1 MSRPAADLM
10 ALGRIWLQ
18 QIAVLS
24 AKEIRQLL
32 RDRALFIYTVYIFTA
47 NIIIAAGGASNEL
60 RDSPV
65 RVHDAD
71 RSVASRNLIYS
82 FQQPRFRVAG
92 EVGSAAEALRLLDRG
107 EAQMI
112 LDIPPDFAESLQR
125 QQPAHVQALIDTSQ
139 ANTGYLAS
147 SYAARIVAR
156 FSEDQARRNIL
167 RAGGDLRL
175 APSIRNE
182 LRVWYNPG
190 LNDQWF
196 NTISELLTMVT
207 VACILLPA
215 AAMIREKERGTLE
228 QLLVSPLTP
237 LQIMLSKLLSMMLVM
252 LWGTTVAV
260 FGIMMP
266 FYGVPFVGSVPLF
279 FLLTAL
285 YAFTNAGLGLVA
297 ATFAR
302 NSAQVGLVV
311 LLMVMPI
318 VMLSGTWTPM
328 ESMPAWLRALMYL
341 SPLRHFIEIAYGILL
356 RGAGFGVLWDSV
368 LPMAAIGVALF
379 ALGLARFRTQFA

>member
-1 MSRPAADLM
+1 MSPPATRIM
-10 ALGRIWLQ
+10 ALARVWLR

-24 AKEIRQLL
+24 QKEIKQLL

-47 NIIIAAGGASNEL
+47 NIIIAAGGATNEL
-60 RDSPV
+60 RDSAV

-71 RSVASRNLIYS
+71 QSLASRDLIYR
-82 FQQPRFRVAG
+82 FQQPRFRLAG
-92 EVGSAAEALRLLDRG
+92 EVGSAAEALRLLDQG

-112 LDIPPDFAESLQR
+112 LEVPSGFTESLRR
-125 QQPAHVQALIDTSQ
+125 QQVVHVQALIDTSQ

-156 FSEDQARRNIL
+156 YSEDWAERNII
-167 RAGGDLRL
+167 RAGGDPRQMP
-175 APSIRNE
+175 AIRNE

-190 LNDQWF
+190 LNDKWF

-252 LWGTTVAV
+252 LCGTTVAV

-279 FLLTAL
+279 FALTAL
-285 YAFTNAGLGLVA
+285 YAFTNAGLGLAA

-328 ESMPAWLRALMYL
+328 ESMPPWLRSLMYL
-341 SPLRHFIEIAYGILL
+341 SPLRHYIEIAYGILL
-356 RGAGFGVLWDSV
+356 RGAGFGILWNSV

-379 ALGLARFRTQFA
+379 ALGLVRFRRQFA

>member
-82 FQQPRFRVAG
+82 FQQPRFRVTG

-156 FSEDQARRNIL
+156 FAEDQAQRNIL
-167 RAGGDLRL
+167 RAGGDLRQIP
-175 APSIRNE
+175 AIKNE

-190 LNDQWF
+190 LNDKWF

-252 LWGTTVAV
+252 LCGTTVAV

-341 SPLRHFIEIAYGILL
+341 SPLRHFIEIAYGIVL

>member
-1 MSRPAADLM
+1 MNRPAIHWSTLT
-10 ALGRIWLQ
+10 RIWLR

-24 AKEIRQLL
+24 LKEIRQLL

-65 RVHDAD
+65 YVHDAD
-71 RSVASRNLIYS
+71 RSVASRDLIYS
-82 FQQPRFRVAG
+82 FQPPRFRLAG
-92 EVGSAAEALRLLDRG
+92 EVESESAALRLLDRG
-107 EAQMI
+107 EARMI

-125 QQPAHVQALIDTSQ
+125 QRPAHVQALIDTSQ

-156 FSEDQARRNIL
+156 FSEQRVQRNII
-167 RAGGDLRL
+167 RAGGDPRNL
-175 APSIRNE
+175 PTIRND
-182 LRVWYNPG
+182 LRVWYNPD
-190 LNDQWF
+190 LNDKWF

-252 LWGTTVAV
+252 LCGTTVAV
-260 FGIMMP
+260 FGIMRP
-266 FYGVPFVGSVPLF
+266 FYHVPFVGSVPLF
-279 FLLTAL
+279 YLLAAL

-328 ESMPAWLRALMYL
+328 ESMPAWLRTLMYL
-341 SPLRHFIEIAYGILL
+341 SPLRHFIEVAYGILL
-356 RGAGFGVLWDSV
+356 RGAGIGVLWESV
-368 LPMAAIGVALF
+368 AAMAAIGIALF
-379 ALGLARFRTQFA
+379 ALGLARFRTQFV

>member
-1 MSRPAADLM
+1 MSPPATRTM
-10 ALGRIWLQ
+10 ALARVWLR

-24 AKEIRQLL
+24 LKEIRQLL
-32 RDRALFIYTVYIFTA
+32 RDRALFTYTVYIFTA

-60 RDSPV
+60 RDSAV

-71 RSVASRNLIYS
+71 QSLASRDLIYR
-82 FQQPRFRVAG
+82 FQQPRFRLAG

-156 FSEDQARRNIL
+156 FAEDQAQRNIL
-167 RAGGDLRL
+167 RAGGDPRQMP
-175 APSIRNE
+175 AIRNE

-190 LNDQWF
+190 LNNAWF

-237 LQIMLSKLLSMMLVM
+237 LQIMVSKLLSMMLVM
-252 LWGTTVAV
+252 LCGTTVAV

-279 FLLTAL
+279 FALTAL
-285 YAFTNAGLGLVA
+285 YAFTNAGLGLAA

-328 ESMPAWLRALMYL
+328 ESMPPWLRSLMYL
-341 SPLRHFIEIAYGILL
+341 SPLRHYIEIAYGILL
-356 RGAGFGVLWDSV
+356 RGAGFGILWNSV

-379 ALGLARFRTQFA
+379 ALGLVRFRRQFA

>member
-1 MSRPAADLM
+1 MNRPAAHAI
-10 ALGRIWLQ
+10 ALTRIWMQ

-24 AKEIRQLL
+24 MKEIRQLL

-47 NIIIAAGGASNEL
+47 NIIIAAGGASGEL
-60 RDSPV
+60 RDAAV

-71 RSVASRNLIYS
+71 RSAASRDLIYG
-82 FQQPRFRVAG
+82 FQPPRFRLAG
-92 EVGSAAEALRLLDRG
+92 EVDSPAEALRLLDRG
-107 EAQMI
+107 EAQVV
-112 LDIPPDFAESLQR
+112 LDIPSDFTESLQR
-125 QQPAHVQALIDTSQ
+125 QQPSHVQALIDTSQ
-139 ANTGYLAS
+139 ANNGYLAS

-156 FSEDQARRNIL
+156 FSEEQAQRNVL
-167 RAGGDLRL
+167 RAGADLRR
-175 APSIRNE
+175 APAIRNE

-190 LNDQWF
+190 LNDKWF

-252 LWGTTVAV
+252 LCGTTVAV

-279 FLLTAL
+279 FALTAL
-285 YAFTNAGLGLVA
+285 YAFTNAGLGLAA

-328 ESMPAWLRALMYL
+328 ESMPAWLRSIMYL
-341 SPLRHFIEIAYGILL
+341 SPMRHYIEIAYGILL
-356 RGAGFGVLWDSV
+356 RGAGFGILWTSV

-379 ALGLARFRTQFA
+379 ALGLARFRRQFV

>member
-1 MSRPAADLM
+1 MSRPASKRLWLA
-10 ALGRIWLQ
+10 RIWLQ

-47 NIIIAAGGASNEL
+47 NILIAAGGASNEL
-60 RDSPV
+60 RDAPV

-71 RSVASRNLIYS
+71 RSAASRELIYR
-82 FQQPRFRVAG
+82 FQPPRFRLAG
-92 EVGSAAEALRLLDRG
+92 EVGSAAEAMQLLDRG
-107 EAQMI
+107 EAQVV
-112 LDIPPDFAESLQR
+112 LDFPPEFADSLQR
-125 QQPAHVQALIDTSQ
+125 QRLAHVQALIDASQ

-156 FSEDQARRNIL
+156 YAEERAQRNIL
-167 RAGGDLRL
+167 RAGGDLRQI
-175 APSIRNE
+175 PSIRNE
-182 LRVWYNPG
+182 LRVWYNPD
-190 LNDQWF
+190 LNDKWF

-252 LWGTTVAV
+252 LCGTTVAV

-266 FYGVPFVGSVPLF
+266 LFHVPCVGSVPLF

-356 RGAGFGVLWDSV
+356 RGAGLGLLWHSV
-368 LPMAAIGVALF
+368 AAMALIGIGLF
-379 ALGLARFRTQFA
+379 ALGLARFRRQFG

>member
-1 MSRPAADLM
+1 MNPSVTRTL
-10 ALGRIWLQ
+10 ALARVWLQ
-18 QIAVLS
+18 QVAVLS
-24 AKEIRQLL
+24 MKEIKQLL

-71 RSVASRNLIYS
+71 RSAESRDLIYS
-82 FQQPRFRVAG
+82 FQPPRFRLAG
-92 EVGSAAEALRLLDRG
+92 EVDSPAQALRLLDRG
-107 EAQMI
+107 EAQMV
-112 LDIPPDFAESLQR
+112 LDIPADFSASLRR
-125 QQPAHVQALIDTSQ
+125 QQPTHVQALIDTSQ

-147 SYAARIVAR
+147 SYAARIIAR
-156 FSEDQARRNIL
+156 YSEGWAERNII
-167 RAGGDLRL
+167 RAGGDPRHLP
-175 APSIRNE
+175 AVRNE
-182 LRVWYNPG
+182 LRVWYNAG
-190 LNDQWF
+190 LNDKWF

-252 LWGTTVAV
+252 LCGTAVAV

-266 FYGVPFVGSVPLF
+266 LYGVPFVGSVPLF

-285 YAFTNAGLGLVA
+285 YAFTNAGLGLAA

-328 ESMPAWLRALMYL
+328 ESMPAWLRALMFF
-341 SPLRHFIEIAYGILL
+341 SPLRHFIEVAYGILL
-356 RGAGFGVLWDSV
+356 RGAGIGVLWDSV
-368 LPMAAIGVALF
+368 LAMAAIGVALF
-379 ALGLARFRTQFA
+379 ALGLARFRRQFA